1 MAEIKTKKTV
11 ESVIAFLNKVE
22 NNEKRADAFKIKE
35 IMEKLTGS
43 AAQMWGSAIVGFGE
57 VKLKYSSGR
66 EVEWMICGFSP
77 RKQNLTIYIH
87 EDFPEKQELLAQ
99 LGKHQSGKG
108 CIYINRLSDINLL
121 ILEKYIAAGIA
132 ATINK

>member
-1 MAEIKTKKTV
+1 VAEIKTKKTV

>member
-11 ESVIAFLNKVE
+11 ESVIAFLNKIE

-43 AAQMWGSAIVGFGE
+43 AAQMWGSAIIGFGE

-108 CIYINRLSDINLL
+108 CIYINRLSDINLNV
-121 ILEKYIAAGIA
+121 LEKYISAGIA
-132 ATINK
+132 ATLKK

>member
-1 MAEIKTKKTV
+1 MAELKTKKTA
-11 ESVIAFLNKVE
+11 ESAIAFLNKIE
-22 NNEKRADAFKIKE
+22 NNEKQSDAFKIME
-35 IMEKLTGS
+35 LMEKLTN
-43 AAQMWGSAIVGFGE
+43 APAQMWGSAIVGFGE

-77 RKQNLTIYIH
+77 RKQNITIYIH
-87 EDFPEKQELLAQ
+87 EDFPEKKELLAQ

-121 ILEKYIAAGIA
+121 VLEKYIATGVA
-132 ATINK
+132 AIVNR